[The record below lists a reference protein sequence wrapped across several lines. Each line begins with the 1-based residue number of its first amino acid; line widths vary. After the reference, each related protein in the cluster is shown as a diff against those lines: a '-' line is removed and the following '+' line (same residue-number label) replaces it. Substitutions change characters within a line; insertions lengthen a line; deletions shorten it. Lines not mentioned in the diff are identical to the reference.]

1 MTPRFSEREGGVKV
15 EIQLGTMDDN
25 LRNTIWNFVADQLT
39 SNSPSTPHVNAAV
52 RQIAS
57 NVLRVPTQ
65 QVDTSASV
73 WWLMTRVQTMPWAE
87 VYDLLEYVV
96 VHMSPTWSPPLPPP
110 DLAKLASALKVEHS
124 GYRLPDVAKLANA
137 LLEREHSGYR
147 FINGQLAPITNAAEI
162 SEVETAVEMAGAAKL
177 DGVRQQLEQA
187 LKLFGRRPAPDY
199 ANAIKEAVS
208 AVEGTVKLING
219 SRGGGLHDALEAVSA
234 KVDLHPALKG
244 ALEKLYGYASDEDG
258 IRHARLEAG
267 TTAEAEARLMIVTC
281 SAVVNFLIVKAE
293 AAGLLKTE

>member
-1 MTPRFSEREGGVKV
+1 MTPRFSERVGAVKV

-25 LRNTIWNFVADQLT
+25 LRNTIWNFVADQLIT
-39 SNSPSTPHVNAAV
+39 NSPSPKRSHLNAAV
-52 RQIAS
+52 EQIAS
-57 NVLRVPTQ
+57 NVLRVPTG
-65 QVDTSASV
+65 QVDISASCF
-73 WWLMTRVQTMPWAE
+73 WLMNRVQTIPWAE

-96 VHMSPTWSPPLPPP
+96 VHMSPAWNPPLP
-110 DLAKLASALKVEHS
+110 L
-124 GYRLPDVAKLANA
+124 AKLANA

-147 FINGQLAPITNAAEI
+147 FVNGQLVPITSDAEI
-162 SEVETAVEMAGAAKL
+162 SEVEAAVQTAGDVGL

-219 SRGGGLHDALEAVSA
+219 SRRGGLRDALEAVAA
-234 KVDLHPALKG
+234 KIDLHPALKAG
-244 ALEKLYGYASDEDG
+244 MQKLYGYASDEEG

-267 TTAEAEARLMIVTC
+267 TVDEAEARLMVVTC
-281 SAVVNFLIVKAE
+281 SALVNFLIVKAE
-293 AAGLLKTE
+293 AAGLLKTK

>member
-1 MTPRFSEREGGVKV
+1 MTPRFSERVGAAKV
-15 EIQLGTMDDN
+15 EIQLGWMDDN
-25 LRNTIWNFVADQLT
+25 LRNTIWNFVAEQL
-39 SNSPSTPHVNAAV
+39 PSRSLSTAHSDAAV
-52 RQIAS
+52 KLTAS

-65 QVDTSASV
+65 QVDTGAPV
-73 WWLMTRVQTMPWAE
+73 FWLMTRVHTMEWAQ
-87 VYDLLEYVV
+87 VYDLLEYTVS
-96 VHMSPTWSPPLPPP
+96 MAPIWSPPFRP
-110 DLAKLASALKVEHS
+110 
-124 GYRLPDVAKLANA
+124 RDVVKWAND

-147 FINGQLAPITNAAEI
+147 FINGLLAPITNAAEI
-162 SEVETAVEMAGAAKL
+162 SEVEGAVKLAGEAGL

-219 SRGGGLHDALEAVSA
+219 SRGGGLHDALEALSA
-234 KVDLHPALKG
+234 KIDLHPALKG
-244 ALEKLYGYASDEDG
+244 ALEKLYGYASDSDG

-293 AAGLLKTE
+293 AAGLLKTK